1 MLKKFTVSILAL
13 VFSASLVFGSG
24 FSIYEQGAKATAMGG
39 AFIAQAN
46 DISAMFYNPAGITS
60 LQSSQLALGTAII
73 MPYASFQGP
82 THEDANLYTPAEELV
97 FPPTHL
103 YATYN
108 INEKLTF
115 GFAFY
120 VLYGLGSEWPSDWAG
135 RELATISHVQTYT
148 FNPVLAGKV
157 TDNLSV
163 AIGLSYIYGSV
174 TLEKSIY
181 TGNETDTYVESKLD
195 AKGSG
200 LGFNLGIQYKPLE
213 RLTLGL
219 VYRTNAELDFSGGDA
234 TFELPK
240 LQNEATNQLL
250 ASYFPDTKGSSALTL
265 PDLFGAGLAV
275 DITEQLTVELDYLG
289 LGWSSYDKLI
299 VKFEDPVAGNTETVS
314 EKNYKDSYSIRF
326 GLEYRLNEALAMRA
340 GYLRDY
346 HAVPDEMVEPSLPEG
361 DRHLYSFGLGYKISS
376 YIIDAFY
383 MYLDQDE
390 REITNSVH
398 NFNGIYKANAHLFGM
413 TVGYSF

>member
-1 MLKKFTVSILAL
+1 MLKKFTVTILAL

-24 FSIYEQGAKATAMGG
+24 FSIYEQGAKATALGG

-46 DISAMFYNPAGITS
+46 DVTAMFYNPAGITS
-60 LQSSQLALGTAII
+60 LQSSQLALGTSII
-73 MPYASFQGP
+73 IPYASFEGP
-82 THEDANLYTPAEELV
+82 TREDENLYTPAKELV

-120 VLYGLGSEWPSDWAG
+120 TLFGLGSEWPSDWAG
-135 RELATISHVQTYT
+135 RELATNSHVQTFT

-163 AIGLSYIYGSV
+163 AIGLSYVYGSV
-174 TLEKSIY
+174 TLEKFVY
-181 TGNETDTYVESKLD
+181 TGYETDTYVESKLV

-200 LGFNLGIQYKPLE
+200 LGFNLGVQYKPFE
-213 RLTLGL
+213 KLTLGL
-219 VYRTNAELDFSGGDA
+219 IYRTNTKLDFSGGEA
-234 TFELPK
+234 TFELPE

-250 ASYFPDTKGSSALTL
+250 AAYFPDTKGSSALTL
-265 PDLFGAGLAV
+265 PDMFGMGVAL
-275 DITEQLTVELDYLG
+275 DLTEQLTVEFDYVG

-299 VKFEDPVAGNTETVS
+299 VEFEEPVAGNSATVA
-314 EKNYKDSYSIRF
+314 EKNYKDSHSLRV
-326 GLEYRLNEALAMRA
+326 GAEYRLNDALAMRA

-346 HAVPDEMVEPSLPEG
+346 HAVPDKMVEPSLPEG
-361 DRHLYSFGLGYKISS
+361 DRHLYSFGLGYKVSN

-383 MYLDQDE
+383 MYLEQDD
-390 REITNSVH
+390 REITNSEL
-398 NFNGIYKANAHLFGM
+398 NFNGTYKANGHLFGM